1 MPYSYFLRYTMN
13 FFVTFATVA
22 IMLMYALPGWL
33 LIKFKKIKPDQISA
47 FAKMLLFALQPAQ
60 TVYSFMRVEF
70 SWELLANIGLF
81 FATVIIL
88 MGVLLFAV
96 QGIIDKKNRTD
107 QHRILNMA
115 CCFGNVSFLG
125 IPLVEA
131 VLPQYPHATVYCIA
145 YSLAMNVLGW
155 TAGAYIL
162 TGEKKYITPKK
173 IILNPGFLSAA
184 VAIPMFIAQVQLPE
198 RLLDGITLFGKMT
211 TPMCMLILGMRL
223 GTIPFKEVFGTPK
236 QYAAVG
242 FKQIC
247 LPLIAL
253 VIVKLLP
260 MDEAFESA
268 LYLLCCC
275 PVASFVLNL
284 AEIFGKGQKTAAN
297 TSLLGTLLSIV
308 TLPIMSILL

>member
-1 MPYSYFLRYTMN
+1 MN
-13 FFVTFATVA
+13 FLNTFSAVA
-22 IMLMYALPGWL
+22 IMLLYALPGWL
-33 LIKFKKIKPDQISA
+33 LIKFKKIKPEAIPA

-81 FATVIIL
+81 FATVTLL
-88 MGVLLFAV
+88 MGVILL
-96 QGIIDKKNRTD
+96 GIYAIVGSKRRTD
-107 QHRILNMA
+107 ELRILNMA

-145 YSLAMNVLGW
+145 FSLAMNCIGW
-155 TAGAYIL
+155 TLGAFVL
-162 TGEKKYITPKK
+162 TGDMAYMAPKK
-173 IILNPGFLSAA
+173 IVLNPGFLSAA

-198 RLLDGITLFGKMT
+198 KLLDGITVFGKMT

-223 GTIPFKEVFGTPK
+223 ATVPFKEVFGNGK
-236 QYAAVG
+236 QYLAVA
-242 FKQIC
+242 FKQLC

-253 VIVKLLP
+253 VMVKLFP

-297 TSLLGTLLSIV
+297 TALLGTMSSII
-308 TLPIMSILL
+308 TLPIMSLLL